1 MKKIGIKT
9 EVIKLLY
16 ATSIKSLIVTSII
29 AALLVYLQ
37 ADASSMMS
45 IVVWLLILGLAI
57 AIKKTIY
64 LYFTN
69 YPEKIKSDDTWLNLF
84 RLSAL
89 ITGASWG
96 VSSFFFYHPNDYLHQ
111 AFLAMCIAAICG
123 GAIVFYAIDKITSLA
138 FLIGLSVLFLPSF
151 LGSTD
156 NLSVAIGLMFLTFV
170 LYITLAGFNLAHT
183 LYDNILLRIST
194 NESKEEINAL
204 AQRQKIHFDNTPLA
218 VIEWDK
224 NFNVTS
230 WNTAAEK
237 MFGYSAEEAEGK
249 HISFIVPNSQHALIN
264 ETIKQLLVQGGCN
277 HSRSQNLKKDGHYIY
292 CEWFNTTLKDSSKQ
306 IVGFASLIQDE
317 TAYKTAQD
325 EIERLAYYDPLTNL
339 PNRRLL
345 GDRLNQSLKV
355 SKRNKSSVCVMFM
368 DLDNFK
374 TLNDSKGHAIGDL
387 LLQKVAKRLEHAL
400 RSHDTVAR
408 IGGDEFVLI
417 VEDLGKNLEMATT
430 SAEQIATKILK
441 EINRPF
447 ILNDYKHF
455 CTPSIG
461 LCMYAGENINADEV
475 LKRADTAMYE
485 VKQSGRNNLKFYD
498 ESMQPMLDLLANL
511 KNDLNLALIQNELEL
526 HYQMQ
531 VNQDLEIIGA
541 EALLR
546 WHHPEIGNVSP
557 SKFIPLAEE
566 SGLII
571 PIGSW
576 VLKNACIQLKKW
588 NDVPRTK
595 RLRVSVN
602 VSALQFAQTDFVAQV
617 AKALE
622 ETGCNPKQLMLEL
635 TESLVVRNIN
645 EVVDKMKALKEMG
658 VLLSMDDFGMGYS
671 SLSVLKQLPLDELKI
686 DQSFVA
692 DALESSDNA
701 LIIQTIIAMGSN
713 LGLEVIAEGVAT
725 KEQADLLNAAGCKA
739 YQGYLFSKPVDVSTF
754 ESTEFKFA

>member
-1 MKKIGIKT
+1 MKKIGIKS

-16 ATSIKSLIVTSII
+16 ATSIKSLVVTSII
-29 AALLVYLQ
+29 AALLVFLQ
-37 ADASSMMS
+37 SDASSMMN
-45 IVVWLLILGLAI
+45 IVAWLLILGLAI
-57 AIKKTIY
+57 ALKKTIY
-64 LYFTN
+64 LYFTK

-96 VSSFFFYHPNDYLHQ
+96 VSAFFFYHPNDYLHQ

-123 GAIVFYAIDKITSLA
+123 GAIVFYAIDKVTSLA
-138 FLIGLSVLFLPSF
+138 FLIGLSVLFLPSY

-156 NLSVAIGLMFLTFV
+156 NLSVSIGLMFLTFV

-183 LYDNILLRIST
+183 LYDNILLRISS

-237 MFGYSAEEAEGK
+237 MFGYSAEEAQGR

-264 ETIKQLLVQGGCN
+264 DTVKQLLVQGGCN
-277 HSRSQNLKKDGHYIY
+277 HSRSQNIKKDGKYIY

-355 SKRNKSSVCVMFM
+355 SRRNKTSICVMFM

-374 TLNDSKGHAIGDL
+374 TLNDSKGHAVGDL

-417 VEDLGKNLEMATT
+417 VEDLGKDLDAATI
-430 SAEQIATKILK
+430 SAQQIATKILK

-461 LCMYAGENINADEV
+461 LCMYAGENINGDEV

-546 WHHPEIGNVSP
+546 WHHPELGDVSP

-571 PIGSW
+571 PIGNW

-645 EVVDKMKALKEMG
+645 EVVDKMRALKEMG

-725 KEQADLLNAAGCKA
+725 KEQADLLNTAGCQA
-739 YQGYLFSKPVDVSTF
+739 YQGYLFSKPVDVATF
-754 ESTEFKFA
+754 EATEFKFA